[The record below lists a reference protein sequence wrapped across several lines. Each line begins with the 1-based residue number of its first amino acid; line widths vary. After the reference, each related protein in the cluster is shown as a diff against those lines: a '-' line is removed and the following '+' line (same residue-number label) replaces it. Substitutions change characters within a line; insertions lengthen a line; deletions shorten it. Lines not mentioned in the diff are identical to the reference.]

1 MKLSYLS
8 IALGIVMLFMVASYY
23 KLNRKYEDLSIQYKE
38 LQQQLALE
46 KANSIILETSI
57 KTQNL
62 MIEQYRKDEAQFKSE
77 IEDLNKKVESYNES
91 NIKYD
96 SMNGDNSS
104 EEAIKWL
111 HEKASS
117 LY

>member
-8 IALGIVMLFMVASYY
+8 IALGISILFMVGYCY
-23 KLNRKYEDLSIQYKE
+23 RLNCKYEDLTIQYKA
-38 LQQQLALE
+38 LQQELALE
-46 KANSIILETSI
+46 KANSIILQASI

-62 MIEQYRKDEAQFKSE
+62 MIEQYRKDEAQFKSA
-77 IEDLNKKVESYNES
+77 IDDLNKKIESYNDS
-91 NIKYD
+91 KVQYD
-96 SMNGDNSS
+96 SMTGENSS

-117 LY
+117 L